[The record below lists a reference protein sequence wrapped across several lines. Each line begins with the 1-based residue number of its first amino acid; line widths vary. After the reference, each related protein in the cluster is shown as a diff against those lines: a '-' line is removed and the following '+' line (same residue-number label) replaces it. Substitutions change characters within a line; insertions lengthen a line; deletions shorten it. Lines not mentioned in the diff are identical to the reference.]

1 MKRII
6 LALAIVALVLPAT
19 RSAQAADVSVDF
31 FYDNLNTGG
40 SWVDAGDYGY
50 AWQPEIAVSN
60 RNWRPYTDGYWAY
73 TDVGWTW
80 VSNENFG
87 WATYHYGR
95 WARVR
100 DRGWIWVPGREWAP
114 AWVSCR
120 TGGDHVGWAP
130 LPPRRGYRSGSEVVY
145 EGRPIN
151 GYVDID
157 FDIGPAYYNF
167 VDIRYIGGSGLRQR
181 ILPYDQ
187 NVGYVTNTVNVTNIT
202 YNNNTVY
209 NYGPDYNR
217 MSAYSTQ
224 PIQRLTL
231 RRDANADLSAA
242 VQAGSVTSVQG
253 DTLIVAAP
261 QQFQAAQ
268 KNAAPKEVKTKI
280 AKDDLETGW
289 SGVSDEKQKEKMQA
303 QMKKEDRKSI
313 PPTKIE
319 PQNPEALKAA
329 AKDGDPVASPAATA
343 EATPAAMVAPGA
355 DAKGKGKKDREKNGK
370 DAVASPAPS
379 IAASPAAATDA
390 SPAAS
395 VAPSVADEKGKGK
408 GRGKNR
414 VEPTPAATAAPG
426 AEAPPASDAIAPK
439 ADKKNG
445 RGKGKQ
451 DSSAAPAPAASA
463 EATVAPAAQEEPSN
477 NRNAKKDRK
486 GRDKK
491 AESTTPATAEPSVM
505 TPPPA
510 APPAREQK
518 KNRKP
523 DMQTSERPLL
533 NAEPVKSKEPAAME
547 APRSEPAPD
556 ANRDG
561 RGRGNKK
568 AAREESPAQPAPQE
582 AAPRAP
588 QAAPPQAAAPEAPAS
603 GRPDKGRGK
612 GNGKNKKGDE
622 PEPEPEG

>member
-1 MKRII
+1 MKRIL

-19 RSAQAADVSVDF
+19 RPAQAADVSVDF
-31 FYDNLNTGG
+31 FYSNLNTGG

-60 RNWRPYTDGYWAY
+60 RDWRPYTDGYWAY

-80 VSNENFG
+80 VSNEDFG

-100 DRGWIWVPGREWAP
+100 DRGWIWVPGREWGP
-114 AWVSCR
+114 AWVSWR

-130 LPPRRGYRSGSEVVY
+130 LPPRRGYVSGGEVVY

-157 FDIGPAYYNF
+157 FDIGPSYYNF

-187 NVGYVTNTVNVTNIT
+187 NIGYIGNTVNVTNIT
-202 YNNNTVY
+202 YSNNTY
-209 NYGPDYNR
+209 SNYGPDYNR

-224 PIQRLTL
+224 PIERLTI

-242 VQAGSVTSVQG
+242 VQAGSMTKVQG
-253 DTLIVAAP
+253 DTLMVAAP

-289 SGVSDEKQKEKMQA
+289 SGVSDEKQKEKLQA

-329 AKDGDPVASPAATA
+329 AQDGNPAASA
-343 EATPAAMVAPGA
+343 
-355 DAKGKGKKDREKNGK
+355 
-370 DAVASPAPS
+370 
-379 IAASPAAATDA
+379 AASPAASAA
-390 SPAAS
+390 PAATP
-395 VAPSVADEKGKGK
+395 AADGKEKGK
-408 GRGKNR
+408 GRGKDR
-414 VEPTPAATAAPG
+414 GQPTPAASAAPG
-426 AEAPPASDAIAPK
+426 AESTPASDAVAPK
-439 ADKKNG
+439 ADKNG
-445 RGKGKQ
+445 RGKVKKA
-451 DSSAAPAPAASA
+451 DEASATPAADAAVKAPASA
-463 EATVAPAAQEEPSN
+463 QDNARNEK
-477 NRNAKKDRK
+477 NAKKDRK

-491 AESTTPATAEPSVM
+491 DESTSAPASTEPSAVTAPPEATPA
-505 TPPPA
+505 
-510 APPAREQK
+510 RGKQK
-518 KNRKP
+518 ESKKP
-523 DMQTSERPLL
+523 DMKTSERPLM
-533 NAEPVKSKEPAAME
+533 NPEPPKKSAAAE
-547 APRSEPAPD
+547 APD
-556 ANRDG
+556 AGRAATANGNGREKSNR
-561 RGRGNKK
+561 K
-568 AAREESPAQPAPQE
+568 AERQSAPKASQPAPE
-582 AAPRAP
+582 
-588 QAAPPQAAAPEAPAS
+588 AAPPQREKPAAQAPRQAPPEAAQAPTKSGGRPEKAR
-603 GRPDKGRGK
+603 GRPDKGD
-612 GNGKNKKGDE
+612 KKGKKGEE
-622 PEPEPEG
+622 PEPAPEG